1 CGARLAVYALFAA
14 AFFPTGGQNMVFLL
28 YLIGIAFA
36 ILTGLI
42 MRKTVLQG
50 GTDHFVMEMPTYQ
63 IPGLRNILLNT
74 WGKLKGFV
82 LGAGKLIVMVVML
95 INVVNSLGTDGSFGN
110 QNTEK
115 SVLSS
120 VAKTVTPIFEPMG
133 ITQANWPATVG
144 IVSGLLAK
152 EVVVGTLDALYSQMD
167 APPASEASAAAPYDL
182 IAGLTAAAET
192 IPVNVRDALGNLSD
206 PLGFGSIEETPE
218 VQSATFSAMQK
229 YFDGKVG
236 AFAYLLFIL
245 MYFPCVAA
253 TGAMYREVG
262 ARWALLGVL
271 WSTGLGYGTAVLYY
285 QVATFARH
293 PNQSL
298 IWIALVLTSF
308 TLAIYALHRAGRKP
322 QSPIIPLQFKVS

>member
-1 CGARLAVYALFAA
+1 VYVLFAA
-14 AFFPTGGQNMVFLL
+14 AFFPTGGQNMVFSL

-36 ILTGLI
+36 ILTALI
-42 MRKTVLQG
+42 MRKTLLQG
-50 GTDHFVMEMPTYQ
+50 GADHFVMEMPTYQ
-63 IPGLRNILLNT
+63 IPGLRNVLLNT

-82 LGAGKLIVMVVML
+82 LGAGKLIVMVVMV
-95 INVVNSLGTDGSFGN
+95 INIVNSLGTDGSFGN

-120 VAKTVTPIFEPMG
+120 LAKTVTPVFAPMG
-133 ITQANWPATVG
+133 ISQENWPATVG

-152 EVVVGTLDALYSQMD
+152 EVVVGTLDSLYSQMD
-167 APPASEASAAAPYDL
+167 APAATTETEAAPYDL
-182 IAGLTAAAET
+182 IAGLKTAADT
-192 IPVNVRDALGNLSD
+192 IPKNLSDALDNLGD
-206 PLGFGSIEETPE
+206 PLGFGSIEDKPE
-218 VQSATFSAMQK
+218 VQSATFTAMQK

-262 ARWALLGVL
+262 SRWALLGVL

-285 QVATFARH
+285 QAATFARH
-293 PNQSL
+293 PNHSL
-298 IWIALVLTSF
+298 IWIALILVSF
-308 TLAIYALHRAGRKP
+308 TLAIYALYRAGRKP
-322 QSPIIPLQFKVS
+322 QARIIPLQFKVS